1 MRNIFILILFIL
13 TTATSVVAQELNC
26 QVSVIISPSLQMSA
40 NDLEIV
46 KDLETNIYEFMNTTR
61 WTKDNFEIEERID
74 CNILITLTEKTGSDG
89 FGGKIQVKSLRPV
102 YNTSYSTTVFNFVD
116 PNFKIVYLRNTALIF
131 SIEQYRNNL
140 TSILGYYAY
149 MILAYDYDSFSLEG
163 GSKYFKKAQTI
174 ANLAKNSGDSGWEAS
189 AGKRKNRYWI
199 VDNALQAMFKPMRQ
213 AYYKYH
219 RQGFDLMYK
228 DIVNGRKEVLAS
240 LKLLDKVQRSR
251 PGSINLQI
259 FLSSKTDELVGLFSQ
274 AQMSEKNAAVNLLK
288 RLDPASSSKYQEIL
302 K

>member
-1 MRNIFILILFIL
+1 MRSLFTLILLIL
-13 TTATSVVAQELNC
+13 TINSFSQELNC
-26 QVSVIISPSLQMSA
+26 QVSVINSPQLQMSA
-40 NDLEIV
+40 TDLEII
-46 KDLETNIYEFMNTTR
+46 KDMETNIYEFMNNTR
-61 WTKDNFEIEERID
+61 WTKDNFEIEERIN
-74 CNILITLTEKTGSDG
+74 CNILITITEKSGSDG
-89 FGGKIQVKSLRPV
+89 FSGKIQVQSVRPV
-102 YNTSYSTTVFNFVD
+102 FNSEYNTTVFNIVD
-116 PNFKIVYLRNTALIF
+116 PNFNVVYLRNTALIF

-199 VDNALQAMFKPMRQ
+199 VENALQSMFKPMRE

-219 RQGFDLMYK
+219 RMGFDIMYK
-228 DIVNGRKEVLAS
+228 DIANGRKEVLAS

-259 FLSSKTDELVGLFSQ
+259 FLSSKTDELIGLFSQ
-274 AQMSEKNAAVNLLK
+274 AEMSEKNAAVNLLK
-288 RLDPASSSKYQEIL
+288 RLDPASSTKYQEIL

>member
-1 MRNIFILILFIL
+1 MRNILILFIL
-13 TTATSVVAQELNC
+13 TFSSSVFAQELNC

-61 WTKDNFEIEERID
+61 WTKDNFEIEERVD
-74 CNILITLTEKTGSDG
+74 CNILITLTEKSGSDG

-116 PNFKIVYLRNTALIF
+116 PNFNIVYLRNTALIF

-140 TSILGYYAY
+140 TSILGFYAY

-163 GSKYFKKAQTI
+163 GSEYFKKAQTI

-219 RQGFDLMYK
+219 RQGLDLMHK

-274 AQMSEKNAAVNLLK
+274 AEMSEKNAAVNLLK

>member
-1 MRNIFILILFIL
+1 MRKLFTLLILIL
-13 TTATSVVAQELNC
+13 TTYGFTQELNC
-26 QVSVIISPSLQMSA
+26 QVSVINSPQLQMSA
-40 NDLEIV
+40 TDLEIL
-46 KDLETNIYEFMNTTR
+46 KDMETNIYEFMNTTR
-61 WTKDNFEIEERID
+61 WTKDNFEIEERIN
-74 CNILITLTEKTGSDG
+74 CNILITIKEKTGSDG
-89 FGGKIQVKSLRPV
+89 FGGSIQVQSVRPV
-102 YNTSYSTTVFNFVD
+102 FNSEYTTTVFNLVD
-116 PNFKIVYLRNTALIF
+116 PDFNVTYLRNTALIF

-149 MILAYDYDSFSLEG
+149 MILGYDYDSFSLEG
-163 GSKYFKKAQTI
+163 GSEYFKKAQTI

-199 VDNALQAMFKPMRQ
+199 VENVLQAMFKPMRE

-219 RQGFDLMYK
+219 RQGFDIMYK
-228 DIVNGRKEVLAS
+228 DITNGRKEVLAS

-259 FLSSKTDELVGLFSQ
+259 FLSSKTDELIGLFSQ
-274 AQMSEKNAAVNLLK
+274 AEMSEKNAAVNLLK
-288 RLDPASSSKYQEIL
+288 RLDPASSTRYQEIL